1 MESIHVPFDSK
12 NYPKLST
19 LQDILQY
26 MNHMKLI
33 KYKEF
38 WPTKLHSHMIQPNT
52 SFDPQHTFH
61 LNYRQSEILYRCHK
75 ITQKGMQVNVIIF
88 ED

>member
-1 MESIHVPFDSK
+1 
-12 NYPKLST
+12 
-19 LQDILQY
+19 
-26 MNHMKLI
+26 
-33 KYKEF
+33 
-38 WPTKLHSHMIQPNT
+38 MIQPNT